1 MTSLDIG
8 MLVQHAS
15 LGLGKVI
22 AVERSAVHVVFA
34 ARGDALA
41 TKLRLP
47 MALAFLSA
55 AAPAA
60 VWPHP
65 LSAFELDEET
75 RRYRGSPGGVA
86 KRPRSKAKA
95 RRPGAATDA
104 SAKHGS
110 ET

>member
-1 MTSLDIG
+1 MTSLENG

-34 ARGDALA
+34 AQGDRLA

-47 MALAFLSA
+47 MALAFLS
-55 AAPAA
+55 PAA
-60 VWPHP
+60 TATTWPYP
-65 LSAFELDEET
+65 LSGFDLDQKT
-75 RRYRGSPGGVA
+75 GRYSRSPGAEA
-86 KRPRSKAKA
+86 KRPRPKAKA
-95 RRPGAATDA
+95 RRAGATTGA